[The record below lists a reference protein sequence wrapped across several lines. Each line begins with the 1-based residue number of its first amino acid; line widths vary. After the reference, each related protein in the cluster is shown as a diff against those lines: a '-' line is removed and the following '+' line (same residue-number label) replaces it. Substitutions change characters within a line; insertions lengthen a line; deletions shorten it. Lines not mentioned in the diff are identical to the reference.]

1 MSRKPLDLTGYRSGD
16 LEFIRPA
23 GTTPRGA
30 ILWECICH
38 RCGRTCQIIG
48 NRVHDPRPPVDCGC
62 RKREREADLSGKT
75 FGALEVLERRG
86 TYKSGEKLYLCR
98 CTLCGGEKLIPASTI
113 RANPKSCGCAKY
125 ASERMAAQSKLG
137 VSAKFREVGGTRPA
151 DLAAATSNK
160 ATSRSKKGVRGVFPE
175 PGFPGKYR
183 YYITV
188 AGETVI
194 KTGFLSVESARQAR
208 ERMREELLE
217 KYGIEDNKND
227 NTP

>member
-62 RKREREADLSGKT
+62 RKREREADLSGT

-86 TYKSGEKLYLCR
+86 TYKNGDKLYLCR
-98 CTLCGGEKLIPASTI
+98 CTLCGGEKLVPASTI

-137 VSAKFREVGGTRPA
+137 VAAKFR
-151 DLAAATSNK
+151 
-160 ATSRSKKGVRGVFPE
+160 
-175 PGFPGKYR
+175 
-183 YYITV
+183 
-188 AGETVI
+188 TVI

-227 NTP
+227 NG